1 MPKPAHVEAFEFI
14 SEGTQNE
21 IRDYIAFGLFMRSE
35 DEWASG
41 WIGHRPTTIIK
52 NITKLY

>member
-35 DEWASG
+35 DEWVSG
-41 WIGHRPTTIIK
+41 RDRPPISRSYI
-52 NITKLY
+52 NAL